1 MRRRAAMTALLTVAV
16 VGPAAPA
23 LADHTDPGDRL
34 SPIAPGLPAE
44 LALSSGE
51 GEWQHLAN
59 VGPMQGTDLEF
70 FVKDGVTYVSGGT
83 LGQVED
89 DVTGGLPVG
98 TTGFVGQRILRLTD
112 ASGTVLDQ
120 PEVVADHG
128 SASCSTST
136 SATGL
141 QHDVQAVPLE
151 DTSVLV
157 DTTDAT
163 GRCHDSSG
171 GGLEIID
178 VSGLGREGFEVRE
191 LGLLRFNG
199 LSHTVTADRDRP
211 GILYNNGADFNAQTW
226 IDVVDVRSCLFE
238 ATDTATLEQRRAACQ
253 PEVYR
258 MPWEPEWAFKAPP
271 GEEPFEA
278 SNCHDITYQDGRLYC
293 AGLNATL
300 LFDVSGMFE
309 EDGDVRGQPLPC
321 ETGLP
326 GTETGALVTDCALR
340 PEGSTSANPSVAEA
354 IEAYEAAGSPQAEG
368 WEFLG
373 SVNHAGRACPD
384 SATVTC
390 NTNLSVPATEDVA
403 VSHEVDPSLDGRF
416 MFVTDERGGG
426 VVPPGATCVPS
437 LDNPVGNGGIHAY
450 DISSLTPDSDPQH
463 ARTPD
468 GAKAVY
474 IGGSPTPSAAFCT
487 VHVIEHM
494 PDEQRLSVAYYDGGT
509 KIVDYFVNPD
519 GTFEWKETASYR
531 LPGANTWASEVF
543 STQDNADGT
552 RTYWFVSTSFAL
564 GSGTARGFDLFT
576 WTGPTNP
583 IGSRSPTS
591 GGGAGGS
598 TPGGDNPGT
607 VARALPATGADAAVL
622 VLALVLI
629 PAAVAVRVLRR
640 RLGAAQAG

>member
-1 MRRRAAMTALLTVAV
+1 MHRRAAMTVLLAVAV
-16 VGPAAPA
+16 AGPAAPA

-34 SPIAPGLPAE
+34 SPIAPNLPAE
-44 LALSSGE
+44 LAVTSGE

-70 FVKDGVTYVSGGT
+70 FTKDGATFVSGGT
-83 LGQVED
+83 LGQIED
-89 DVTGGLPVG
+89 DLGDLPTG
-98 TTGFVGQRILRLTD
+98 TTGFIGQRILRLTD
-112 ASGTVLDQ
+112 GSGTVLEE

-128 SASCSTST
+128 SAVCTTNS

-151 DTSVLV
+151 DASILV
-157 DTTDAT
+157 DTTDAV
-163 GRCHDSSG
+163 GRCHDAAG

-178 VSGLGREGFEVRE
+178 VSGLGQEGFEVRE
-191 LGLLRFNG
+191 LGLIRFNG

-226 IDVVDVRSCLFE
+226 IDVVDVRTCLFD
-238 ATDTATLEQRRAACQ
+238 ADDTATLDQRRAACQ

-258 MPWEPEWAFKAPP
+258 MLWEPEWAFKAPP

-278 SNCHDITYQDGRLYC
+278 SNCHDITYSDDRLYC

-300 LFDVSGMFE
+300 LFDVSGMFDE
-309 EDGDVRGQPLPC
+309 NGDVRGEPLPC
-321 ETGLP
+321 EGGVA
-326 GTETGALVTDCALR
+326 GTNETGALVTDCALR
-340 PEGSTSANPSVAEA
+340 PADATSANPSVDDA

-373 SVNHAGRACPD
+373 SVNHVGRACPESD
-384 SATVTC
+384 VVTC
-390 NTNLSVPATEDVA
+390 NTNLAVPATEDVA
-403 VSHEVDPSLDGRF
+403 VSHEADPSHDGRF

-426 VVPPGATCVPS
+426 VVPPGATCAPS

-450 DISSLTPDSDPQH
+450 DISSLSPGSDPQH
-463 ARTPD
+463 ARTPEGD
-468 GAKAVY
+468 KAVY

-487 VHVIEHM
+487 VHVIERM

-583 IGSRSPTS
+583 IGAQSPTT
-591 GGGAGGS
+591 GGGGGS
-598 TPGGDNPGT
+598 AANDDGPGT

-622 VLALVLI
+622 ALVLVLI